1 MTKLQKIFLGVFLLL
16 LAGMVYMEAT
26 KPPPV
31 SWFPSYNNQDEIPLG
46 TVVLYDILEQNF
58 NKNLTEIDRPPY
70 EVLQDTTLEGTYLFI
85 NNSIN
90 FDEAEFDKLYQWA
103 EKGNTVFI
111 SANSMGTKLLDTL
124 QVKTKTN
131 YLLNN
136 IQTEPFLNLSNKK
149 LAAQKPYHIKRNF
162 NIKTFSKIDTLNQTV
177 LGFSEAFNDQKNI
190 QDSLPNFIKAPVGKG
205 SFYLHLQPETFSN
218 YFLLTED
225 YATYTKNALSY
236 LPKDKQLL
244 WDKEYK
250 SGKHINVSP
259 LHILLGNK
267 YLKWA
272 YYFILIGVLLF
283 VLFEGKRK
291 QRYIPIVEPPKN
303 RTYEY
308 TRTIS
313 GMYLDKKDYDS
324 VAKKQIALFFEY
336 IRIQLR
342 TPTEQQNS
350 RFFTAVA
357 GKTGNTVEDTKK
369 LFTFIDKVR
378 NQHET
383 SKEELQK
390 LYNDIQ
396 VFKTKANGKP

>member
-1 MTKLQKIFLGVFLLL
+1 M
-16 LAGMVYMEAT
+16 
-26 KPPPV
+26 
-31 SWFPSYNNQDEIPLG
+31 
-46 TVVLYDILEQNF
+46 
-58 NKNLTEIDRPPY
+58 
-70 EVLQDTTLEGTYLFI
+70 
-85 NNSIN
+85 
-90 FDEAEFDKLYQWA
+90 
-103 EKGNTVFI
+103 
-111 SANSMGTKLLDTL
+111 
-124 QVKTKTN
+124 
-131 YLLNN
+131 
-136 IQTEPFLNLSNKK
+136 
-149 LAAQKPYHIKRNF
+149 
-162 NIKTFSKIDTLNQTV
+162 
-177 LGFSEAFNDQKNI
+177 
-190 QDSLPNFIKAPVGKG
+190 
-205 SFYLHLQPETFSN
+205 
-218 YFLLTED
+218 
-225 YATYTKNALSY
+225 
-236 LPKDKQLL
+236 
-244 WDKEYK
+244 
-250 SGKHINVSP
+250 
-259 LHILLGNK
+259 
-267 YLKWA
+267 KWA

>member
-1 MTKLQKIFLGVFLLL
+1 MTKLQKTFLGVFLLL

-46 TVVLYDILEQNF
+46 TVVLYDILDQNF
-58 NKNLTEIDRPPY
+58 KEKLTEIDRPPY
-70 EVLQDTTLEGTYLFI
+70 EVLRDTTLQGTYLFL
-85 NNSIN
+85 NNSIG
-90 FDEAEFDKLYQWA
+90 FDQAELDKLYQWA
-103 EKGNTVFI
+103 EEGNTVFI
-111 SANSMGTKLLDTL
+111 SANSMGAKLLDTL
-124 QVKTKTN
+124 QVETKTN
-131 YLLNN
+131 YLLKN
-136 IQTEPFLNLSNKK
+136 IQTEPLVNLTNKQFD
-149 LAAQKPYHIKRNF
+149 AAKPYHIKRNF

-177 LGFSEAFNDQKNI
+177 LGFSEAFNDQTSI

-205 SFYLHLQPETFSN
+205 AFYLHLQPETFSN
-218 YFLLTED
+218 YFLLTENF
-225 YATYTKNALSY
+225 ATYTKNALSY
-236 LPKDKQLL
+236 LPKDKQLF

-250 SGKHINVSP
+250 TGKHINVSP

-272 YYFILIGVLLF
+272 YYFVLIGVLLF

-291 QRYIPIVEPPKN
+291 QRSIPIVQPPKN

-313 GMYLDKKDYDS
+313 GMYLDKKDYHS

-357 GKTGNTVEDTKK
+357 GKTGNTIEDTKK
-369 LFTFIDKVR
+369 LFTFIDKVN
-378 NQHET
+378 NQHTT
-383 SKEELQK
+383 SSEELQK
-390 LYNDIQ
+390 LYKEIQ
-396 VFKTKANGKP
+396 AFKTKADGKP